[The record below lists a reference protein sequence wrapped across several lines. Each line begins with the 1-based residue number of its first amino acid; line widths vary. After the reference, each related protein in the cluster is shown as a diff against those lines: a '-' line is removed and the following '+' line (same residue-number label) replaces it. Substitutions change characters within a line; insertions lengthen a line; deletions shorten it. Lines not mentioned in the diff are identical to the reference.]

1 MDAYMKRLQTLA
13 DEIAV
18 SGDTNGA
25 KALAA
30 SAKAA
35 HDQLK
40 SAAEQLRAN
49 LSRREQ
55 AVRLQEQDISE
66 QQAALDASRASDATL
81 QGIKTDLE
89 SVLESWKKSIGEP
102 EAPLSQ
108 KMDSLNT
115 RVKQLSDD
123 LGTATLPDRIKK
135 LQGAAATAAVNE
147 AASQFG
153 SLDSVK
159 KCAEALSAATASR
172 ETDLRGAATASG
184 EATAKGMVETLQ
196 QGLQDQTVAAVT
208 DAETRLR
215 SAAEDIAV
223 NAVQKSHAALK
234 DEAAETLK
242 SSSEALNKASKL
254 IEADREAVDT
264 ELKELRQFKEQTL
277 AKEPTLDARDR
288 EIAEL
293 QRELKEENAALS
305 RLREEKGALEDAAV
319 ATTTK
324 LGSLNLD
331 VAGLQKK
338 AEGRKAD
345 RDAARKELE
354 QLKED
359 KAADVAASSA
369 TLKARDDEVA
379 ELKRQVGEATTELSE
394 LRQYKQQ
401 AMTSATTTA
410 ATLEARDD
418 EVAEL
423 KRQVGEATTELSE
436 LRQYKQQAMTS
447 ATTTAATLEAR
458 DDEVAELKRQVGEA
472 TTELSE
478 LRQYKQQAMTSATT
492 TAATLEARDD
502 EVAELKRQVGEA
514 TTELSELRQYKQQ
527 AMTSAATSTTTL
539 EARDNQVA
547 ELKRQL
553 EEAADGATAQLT
565 SLRESK
571 ERAERGKVAAQ
582 NYARQVVDGAKNERK
597 ALADALKRELDD
609 VRSHAKTSREIMKR
623 AMDEVTEHRESTE
636 ATHAR
641 EIKSLKEQLA
651 KRATDLLH
659 TERRE
664 NAALKGGQQLESSL
678 KAAKAVAEEL
688 RRKCSAA
695 EKAAAEARSRAD
707 KAETRAEELFKA
719 SEKGQQDLNSAR
731 QTIQDLQTAALA
743 SSEAFGRKSQS
754 AVHWEGRASLLEVQL
769 QVASK
774 AKQEA
779 DGRCRELRAQVEEA
793 KQQRDQAEEAARD
806 TGVASVQSMLRTN
819 LDRFMASVSDIG
831 RVQYLENSLRAAEAE
846 NAALESQVRAEA
858 AAAIAQLD
866 EQIEELQTENQGLLQ
881 QIEEATRPPSPPLT
895 QADMQRKRLRQ
906 SSPGCDLHEQGG
918 PEPLALAAAYHSA
931 ALACREVV
939 LAASSEPG
947 FDIAGVARDLAFA
960 ILTSGQRERL
970 LDFYEHGMTGEW
982 ICLDEAVLYGSRA
995 ATIIHS
1001 EGGCPDDGFSCVW
1014 VRVRV
1019 TGEARELEIRHPQ

>member
-410 ATLEARDD
+410 A
-418 EVAEL
+418 
-423 KRQVGEATTELSE
+423 
-436 LRQYKQQAMTS
+436 
-447 ATTTAATLEAR
+447 
-458 DDEVAELKRQVGEA
+458 
-472 TTELSE
+472 
-478 LRQYKQQAMTSATT
+478 
-492 TAATLEARDD
+492 
-502 EVAELKRQVGEA
+502 
-514 TTELSELRQYKQQ
+514 
-527 AMTSAATSTTTL
+527 TL

>member
-1 MDAYMKRLQTLA
+1 MKRLQTLA

-369 TLKARDDEVA
+369 TLK
-379 ELKRQVGEATTELSE
+379 
-394 LRQYKQQ
+394 
-401 AMTSATTTA
+401 
-410 ATLEARDD
+410 
-418 EVAEL
+418 
-423 KRQVGEATTELSE
+423 
-436 LRQYKQQAMTS
+436 
-447 ATTTAATLEAR
+447 
-458 DDEVAELKRQVGEA
+458 
-472 TTELSE
+472 
-478 LRQYKQQAMTSATT
+478 
-492 TAATLEARDD
+492 ARDD

>member
-1 MDAYMKRLQTLA
+1 MKRLQTLA

-369 TLKARDDEVA
+369 TLKARDDE
-379 ELKRQVGEATTELSE
+379 
-394 LRQYKQQ
+394 
-401 AMTSATTTA
+401 
-410 ATLEARDD
+410 
-418 EVAEL
+418 
-423 KRQVGEATTELSE
+423 
-436 LRQYKQQAMTS
+436 
-447 ATTTAATLEAR
+447 
-458 DDEVAELKRQVGEA
+458 
-472 TTELSE
+472 
-478 LRQYKQQAMTSATT
+478 
-492 TAATLEARDD
+492 
-502 EVAELKRQVGEA
+502 
-514 TTELSELRQYKQQ
+514 
-527 AMTSAATSTTTL
+527 
-539 EARDNQVA
+539 VA